1 MNLQP
6 RHYPHLM
13 IIVITMIGTGYF
25 LHKSDQKKLNREAAF
40 AREKIEFF
48 DKKPEKKKEV
58 RACKDRPDGY
68 RCFTRKT
75 DSK

>member
-13 IIVITMIGTGYF
+13 IIVITMIGTAYF

-40 AREKIEFF
+40 TREKLELFET
-48 DKKPEKKKEV
+48 KPDKKKETS
-58 RACKDRPDGY
+58 ACKNRPDGY
-68 RCFTRKT
+68 RCYTK
-75 DSK
+75 KK

>member
-40 AREKIEFF
+40 VSEKIELFEN
-48 DKKPEKKKEV
+48 KPEKKNETST
-58 RACKDRPDGY
+58 CKNRPDGY
-68 RCFTRKT
+68 RCFSRKT